1 MTKQIDVANRKGGTG
16 KSEDSIHMAV
26 YLALYKKKRVLLIDE
41 DGSNC
46 TLSAQLI
53 DMEDDPLISEGF
65 KPTVHPDH
73 QKFLEIFPEWDGV
86 SSSASMFLDEL
97 VIPYPTNFKDLDV
110 LPAFSSAL
118 HGIEGIHRNLI
129 NKNVFEKYKA
139 WRNKVEALGEYD
151 YIVVDHAPTK
161 TNVGDATLN
170 ISNGLVIP
178 VQAKSSD
185 INGMKVMLQLWTQIN
200 QARTLDNPLELLGI
214 VINNYDKRRGA
225 EKMILEDIQ
234 NNAVASKYLAP
245 EILTASSKFL
255 DKSYER
261 SLTHE
266 GSVFDLPDSNPVKQ
280 KMISVCEHIYR
291 GVNK

>member
-1 MTKQIDVANRKGGTG
+1 MIKQIDIANRKGGTG
-16 KSEDSIHMAV
+16 KSEDSIHIAV

-46 TLSAQLI
+46 TLSTQLI
-53 DMEDDPLISEGF
+53 DMENDPLMSEGL
-65 KPTVHPDH
+65 KPTVHSGDE
-73 QKFLEIFPEWDGV
+73 KLSESIPEWSGV
-86 SSSASMFLDEL
+86 SSSASIFLDEP
-97 VIPYPTNFKDLDV
+97 VIPYATNFENLHI
-110 LPAFSSAL
+110 LPAHSSAL
-118 HGIEGIHRNLI
+118 HNIEGIHRNLV

-139 WRNKVEALGEYD
+139 WRNEVEQLDSYD
-151 YIVVDHAPTK
+151 YIIVDHAPTK
-161 TNVGDATLN
+161 TNIGDATLN
-170 ISNGLVIP
+170 MSNGLVIP

-214 VINNYDKRRGA
+214 VINNYDMRRGA

-234 NNAVASKYLAP
+234 NNAVASKYLVP
-245 EILTASSKFL
+245 EIITASSKFL

-261 SLTHE
+261 SLVHE
-266 GSVFDLPDSNPVKQ
+266 GTVFDLPDSNIVKK